1 MSSTNAI
8 SCPGQ
13 RRACYARR
21 PQAVVIAFVDGNG
34 AWLTEILD
42 MDSIGLPGA
51 PSRTRRDDRD
61 RKGNR
66 ANGKRDVGRARRRH
80 GCEKRRE
87 QGSDRGADILRDSHR
102 RDAGAGLEEFGVKA
116 RESGIIAL
124 VDDAPHEQRHDDRQR
139 YAMDADRVEVAE
151 REQPR
156 TERTDD
162 DRRPAADLVR
172 QVADIGNDEHRQDID
187 QNRHPK
193 VNVFWEA
200 DAIRSLDRVGCTEYR
215 GDHRDVIHQGH
226 ADDPQHVPPAKLES
240 LDNWRLW
247 NLAVHTLFGE
257 CRSLVDVAANDVAR
271 NDDDEAE
278 QEGNSPAP
286 GVERFLRHVMRE
298 RQENRRGKDLP
309 GLHALE
315 GEARV
320 EAAPP
325 KRSMLENHRTGA
337 GYFAGDSE
345 ALYEPQYHE
354 KHWSEHA
361 DLLICRQKP
370 DGHR

>member
-51 PSRTRRDDRD
+51 PSRTRRDDR
-61 RKGNR
+61 
-66 ANGKRDVGRARRRH
+66 NGKGDRADCERDVGRAGGRY

-87 QGSDRGADILRDSHR
+87 QGRDRCADILRDGHR
-102 RDAGAGLEEFGVKA
+102 RDSGAGLEEFGVKA

-156 TERTDD
+156 TERTDN
-162 DRRPAADLVR
+162 DRRPAADFVR
-172 QVADIGNDEHRQDID
+172 QVADIGNDEHRQDVTDDRNPQID
-187 QNRHPK
+187 VRR
-193 VNVFWEA
+193 ET

-247 NLAVHTLFGE
+247 NLAVLTLFGE
-257 CRSLVDVAANDVAR
+257 R
-271 NDDDEAE
+271 
-278 QEGNSPAP
+278 
-286 GVERFLRHVMRE
+286 
-298 RQENRRGKDLP
+298 
-309 GLHALE
+309 
-315 GEARV
+315 
-320 EAAPP
+320 
-325 KRSMLENHRTGA
+325 
-337 GYFAGDSE
+337 
-345 ALYEPQYHE
+345 
-354 KHWSEHA
+354 
-361 DLLICRQKP
+361 
-370 DGHR
+370 